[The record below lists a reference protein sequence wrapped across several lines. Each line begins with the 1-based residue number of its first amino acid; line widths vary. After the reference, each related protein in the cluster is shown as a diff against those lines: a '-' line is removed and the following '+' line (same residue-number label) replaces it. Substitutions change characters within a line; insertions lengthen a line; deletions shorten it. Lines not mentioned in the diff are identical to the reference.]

1 LVATGAAACIIG
13 APMAVGASGPLVE
26 VGGNLA
32 FEYANNGRTLESRQ
46 PVALRGGYRFDGVD
60 LFLEHDSFSY
70 SQGTPAVQ
78 VRRSHQEWIFWGRRL
93 FAPPGLEE
101 IRLKPFAAGG
111 IGARADKVETT
122 LNGVTTTNTGRAEP
136 LGALAGGFEAITA
149 DGFSLD
155 VEIRATLS
163 SGYAPNPVPGFGL
176 FAGWRF

>member
-1 LVATGAAACIIG
+1 MTTGAACIIG
-13 APMAVGASGPLVE
+13 VPMMAVASGPLVE
-26 VGGNLA
+26 IGGNLA

-46 PVALRGGYRFDGVD
+46 PVALRGGYRFDEVD
-60 LFLEHDSFSY
+60 LLLEHDSFSY

-78 VRRSHQEWIFWGRRL
+78 VRRSHQEWIFWGRHL
-93 FAPPGLEE
+93 FVAPGLEE

-111 IGARADKVETT
+111 IGARTDKVETT
-122 LNGVTTTNTGRAEP
+122 LNGITTTNTGRAEP
-136 LGALAGGFEAITA
+136 LVALAGGFEAITA
-149 DGFSLD
+149 DGFSVD